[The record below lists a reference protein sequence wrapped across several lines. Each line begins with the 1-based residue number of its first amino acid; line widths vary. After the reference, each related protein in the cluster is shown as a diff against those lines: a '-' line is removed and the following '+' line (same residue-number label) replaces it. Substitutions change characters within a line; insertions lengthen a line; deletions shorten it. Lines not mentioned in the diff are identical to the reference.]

1 MSQLQQDD
9 ANQADGLQAYKE
21 VSFLAAV
28 VWRIQIMGQ
37 YDILQSAA
45 RFAQVI
51 GKLIE
56 MIRFCCS
63 G

>member
-1 MSQLQQDD
+1 MSQ
-9 ANQADGLQAYKE
+9 
-21 VSFLAAV
+21 
-28 VWRIQIMGQ
+28 
-37 YDILQSAA
+37 YDTLQSAA
-45 RFAQVI
+45 RFAQVT